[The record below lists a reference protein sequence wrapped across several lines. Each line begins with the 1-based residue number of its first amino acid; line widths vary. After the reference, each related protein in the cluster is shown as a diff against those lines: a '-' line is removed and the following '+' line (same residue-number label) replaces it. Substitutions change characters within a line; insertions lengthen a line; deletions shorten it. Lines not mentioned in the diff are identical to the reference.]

1 MSKQVQIPL
10 LSQVSF
16 LVTAATV
23 PSWYQYHRYSNSP
36 LMNCAFDILVIHL
49 FRLHFC
55 DVSLRPFIVN
65 MCRRQEQD

>member
-16 LVTAATV
+16 LGTAAAL
-23 PSWYQYHRYSNSP
+23 PSWCQYHRYSNLP
-36 LMNCAFDILVIHL
+36 LMNCVFDILVTHL

-65 MCRRQEQD
+65 MCKRQEQY